1 MEQVPSREPM
11 VVKKYHTGIIL
22 LVALMTGCASFPSMN
37 DSCNQKPSG
46 IDPYYTV
53 MQSVGECIA
62 PPQVVEMPTH
72 EELKTLPA
80 PEKQPIVAVY
90 SFPDLTGQRKQMD
103 GAALFSTAVTQ
114 GGSTMLIDA
123 LKTAG
128 DGTWFRVVERV
139 GIDHLTRERQIV
151 RTTREQ
157 YDEKDNTGLAPLLFA
172 GMVLE
177 GGIIGFDTNVETG
190 GHGARYLG
198 IGASQAYRRDIVV
211 VHLRAVSTLTGEV
224 LLNVQTSKT
233 ILHVADGYDVF
244 KFVDMDTKL
253 VEIEDGTTE
262 NESITRSVRSC
273 IEQAVLEMIYQGH
286 DKGFWE
292 IKEGHRHPHQANG
305 KNDLHPIKE
314 ERNENE

>member
-1 MEQVPSREPM
+1 
-11 VVKKYHTGIIL
+11 
-22 LVALMTGCASFPSMN
+22 MN
-37 DSCNQKPSG
+37 DSCGQNGKW
-46 IDPYYTV
+46 TV
-53 MQSVGECIA
+53 MTVLGECIE
-62 PPQVVEMPTH
+62 PPVVVEMPTH
-72 EELKTLPA
+72 RELKSLPA

-90 SFPDLTGQRKQMD
+90 SFPDKTGQRKQMD

-114 GGSTMLIDA
+114 GGETMLIDA

-128 DGTWFRVVERV
+128 NGTWFRVVERV
-139 GIDHLTRERQIV
+139 GIDHITRERQIV
-151 RTTREQ
+151 RSTREQ
-157 YDEKDNTGLAPLLFA
+157 YNEDKTGLAPLLFA

-177 GGIIGFDTNVETG
+177 GGIIGFDTNIETG

-198 IGASQAYRRDIVV
+198 IGAQQAYRRDIVV

-233 ILHVADGYDVF
+233 ILHVADGFDVF
-244 KFVDMDTKL
+244 RFVDMSTRL

-286 DKGFWE
+286 DKGYWE

-305 KNDLHPIKE
+305 NNDLHPIKE
-314 ERNENE
+314 ETENEDE

>member
-1 MEQVPSREPM
+1 M
-11 VVKKYHTGIIL
+11 VVKKYHTSIIL
-22 LVALMTGCASFPSMN
+22 FVALMTGCASFPSMN
-37 DSCNQKPSG
+37 DSCGQNG
-46 IDPYYTV
+46 NWTV
-53 MQSVGECIA
+53 MSAVGECIEA
-62 PPQVVEMPTH
+62 PKVVEMPTH
-72 EELKTLPA
+72 QELKNLPA

-90 SFPDLTGQRKQMD
+90 AFPDKTGQRKQMD

-114 GGSTMLIDA
+114 GGETMLIDA

-128 DGTWFRVVERV
+128 NGSWFIVVERV
-139 GIDHLTRERQIV
+139 GIDHITRERQIV
-151 RTTREQ
+151 RSTREQ
-157 YDEKDNTGLAPLLFA
+157 YDEDKTGLAPLLFA

-177 GGIIGFDTNVETG
+177 GGIIGFDTNIKTG
-190 GHGARYLG
+190 GHGASYLG
-198 IGASQAYRRDIVV
+198 IGAQQAYRRDIVV

-233 ILHVADGYDVF
+233 ILHVADGFDVF
-244 KFVDMDTKL
+244 KFVDMSTKL

-286 DKGFWE
+286 DKGYWE

-305 KNDLHPIKE
+305 KNDKHPKKE
-314 ERNENE
+314 VTENESE

>member
-1 MEQVPSREPM
+1 
-11 VVKKYHTGIIL
+11 
-22 LVALMTGCASFPSMN
+22 MTGCASFPSMN
-37 DSCNQKPSG
+37 DSCGQNG
-46 IDPYYTV
+46 NWTV
-53 MQSVGECIA
+53 MSAVGECVEA
-62 PPQVVEMPTH
+62 PIVVEMPTH
-72 EELKTLPA
+72 QELKNLPA
-80 PEKQPIVAVY
+80 PDKQPIVAVY
-90 SFPDLTGQRKQMD
+90 AFPDKTGQRKQMD

-114 GGSTMLIDA
+114 GAETMLIDA

-128 DGTWFRVVERV
+128 DGSWFRVVERV
-139 GIDHLTRERQIV
+139 GIDHITRERQIV
-151 RTTREQ
+151 RSTREQ
-157 YDEKDNTGLAPLLFA
+157 YGDKDNTGLAPLLFA

-177 GGIIGFDTNVETG
+177 GGIIGFDTNIETG

-233 ILHVADGYDVF
+233 ILHVADGFDVF
-244 KFVDMDTKL
+244 KFVDMDTRL

-286 DKGFWE
+286 DKGYWK

-305 KNDLHPIKE
+305 INDSHPITEK
-314 ERNENE
+314 ENEDVK